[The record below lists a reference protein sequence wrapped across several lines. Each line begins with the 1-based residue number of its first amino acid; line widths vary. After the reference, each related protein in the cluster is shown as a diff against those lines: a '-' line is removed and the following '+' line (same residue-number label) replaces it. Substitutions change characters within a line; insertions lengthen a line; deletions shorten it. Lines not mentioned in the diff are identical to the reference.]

1 MKNLKNLVMSFISDL
16 PNAGNNGMT
25 ERQNVGNMECWNM
38 EHWNVS
44 ITEVLLEVRTNYLL
58 SFERDFSNFMDIF

>member
-1 MKNLKNLVMSFISDL
+1 MSFISDL

-25 ERQNVGNMECWNM
+25 ERQNVGNTKCWNVGM
-38 EHWNVS
+38 LEHWNVS

-58 SFERDFSNFMDIF
+58 SFERDFSNFM